1 MLHRLCLV
9 SALALASTPALA
21 QDSEE
26 PWTLQDAIGDPDTL
40 QVSGSARVR
49 YEALHNQFRP
59 GLDRNDD
66 LVTMRFT
73 LAAQYDAGPV
83 KIGAELWDAR
93 AYLGDEGSS
102 VGTGEVNALEL
113 IQAYVG
119 VDLVHPL
126 GDGSEAE
133 LIAGRFTMDL
143 GSRRLVGR
151 SNFGNTTNAF
161 TGVKLDAETANGAK
175 LAAFY
180 TMPQQ
185 KLPSDKDAI
194 LGNRVKWDREGSDL
208 QFWGLFA
215 GIPKALGGVDLDVY
229 LYGLREKDRPDLST
243 RNRLLYTPGFRI
255 YRAPAKGAVDF
266 ELEYAHQFG
275 RIDDGTAADAPRLDV
290 SADFLHAGL
299 GYRFDRAWQPRI
311 ALEWDMA
318 TGNDDKPGYGRFD
331 GLFGPRTID
340 LGPTGIYG
348 PLGRNNINAPGLRFE
363 LKPNDRLESYVAYKA
378 LFLESASD
386 SFGNTGV
393 RDPAGLSGK
402 FAGHQLDTR
411 IRYWLSKNFLRL
423 ETGGAVLFDGR
434 FLRDAPNANSTG
446 DTVYGY
452 VDLTATF

>member
-1 MLHRLCLV
+1 MPYRLCLV

-21 QDSEE
+21 QDSDA
-26 PWTLQDAIGDPDTL
+26 PWTLQEAIGNPDDL
-40 QVSGSARVR
+40 KVSGSARVR
-49 YEALHNQFRP
+49 YEALGNQFRP

-73 LAAQYDAGPV
+73 LAAEYDAGPLA
-83 KIGAELWDAR
+83 IGAEVMDAR
-93 AYLGDEGSS
+93 AYFGDAGSS
-102 VGTGEVNALEL
+102 VGTGEVNAFEL

-119 VDLVHPL
+119 VDLGHPL

-133 LIAGRFTMDL
+133 LTAGRFTMDL

-161 TGVKLDAETANGAK
+161 TGARLDAKTAAGAK
-175 LAAFY
+175 LTAFY

-185 KLPSDKDAI
+185 KLPSDKQAI
-194 LGNRVKWDREGSDL
+194 LDNKVKWDREGSDL

-215 GIPKALGGVDLDVY
+215 GVPKALGGVDLDVY
-229 LYGLREKDRPDLST
+229 FYGLREKDRPEVAT
-243 RNRLLYTPGFRI
+243 RNRSIYTPGFRL
-255 YRAPAKGAVDF
+255 YRAPAKDALDF

-275 RIDDGTAADAPRLDV
+275 RINDGTAPDAPRLDV

-299 GYRFDRAWQPRI
+299 GYRFDSPWQPRI
-311 ALEWDMA
+311 ALEYDLA
-318 TGNDDKPGYGRFD
+318 TGNGSKPGYGRFD

-363 LKPNDRLESYVAYKA
+363 VKPNDRLESYVAYKA

-393 RDPAGLSGK
+393 RDPAGQSGS

-423 ETGGAVLFDGR
+423 ETGAAVLFDGR
-434 FLRDAPNANSTG
+434 FLRDAPNANPTG

-452 VDLTATF
+452 VDITATF